1 MKKFSRFLMAFG
13 ALALVLTGC
22 GDKKDEEKVTPEER
36 VAAAIT
42 HVQTEYTAMKL
53 STTGVTASFD
63 LISEHN
69 GVKISYVSD
78 DTAHVAVS
86 ADNKKA
92 NVTRPTFEEGDA
104 IVKLTGTFKF
114 ESVEQNKD
122 FGVLV
127 LKANKVVATMSIA
140 QFQAAASG
148 DLVTVEGIV
157 VARSEVSAQ
166 YNNFYAYIQNPTA
179 GGFYAYRVPGEN
191 DAQFKVGNSVR
202 VTGKKDNYNGL
213 HQIAASDKATFEVEV
228 LAENQTIPAYTN
240 ISEAISNVEGGD
252 MSKVS
257 PLFQSTLVELQG
269 LVVTKVE
276 TPVES
281 KDYTAVTAKLG
292 NAEVALRVKYEMT
305 ASVAL
310 KDKFA
315 AFEVGD
321 VLTAKGVGDW
331 YKVFQLTTLEVEKT
345 GHHEVTD
352 AEKVDMA
359 MAAFDLTTKTTDADF
374 TLPLTATNG
383 VTVSWAS
390 NNAAITID
398 GANAK
403 VTRSDADVE
412 VTLTATFKLNEV
424 SKAKDFKVT
433 VVAMAATGEVVE
445 VAHYDLS
452 SVSGI
457 YDGAA
462 ADRGIYLEGDIT
474 SLFTNQTADST
485 ASLTSVIAASKGVEK
500 AQTSQ
505 GHKVGGVKLNGKNGG
520 AITLTLAED
529 VKVVKVELGVY
540 SWSTKSGEEQFN
552 LALNDLNKLY
562 DGSADMMTISLNTS
576 ATNTIKLSSSVEG
589 GLSNSRP
596 VISYIKLFVAA

>member
-1 MKKFSRFLMAFG
+1 
-13 ALALVLTGC
+13 
-22 GDKKDEEKVTPEER
+22 
-36 VAAAIT
+36 
-42 HVQTEYTAMKL
+42 
-53 STTGVTASFD
+53 
-63 LISEHN
+63 
-69 GVKISYVSD
+69 
-78 DTAHVAVS
+78 
-86 ADNKKA
+86 
-92 NVTRPTFEEGDA
+92 
-104 IVKLTGTFKF
+104 
-114 ESVEQNKD
+114 
-122 FGVLV
+122 
-127 LKANKVVATMSIA
+127 
-140 QFQAAASG
+140 
-148 DLVTVEGIV
+148 
-157 VARSEVSAQ
+157 
-166 YNNFYAYIQNPTA
+166 
-179 GGFYAYRVPGEN
+179 
-191 DAQFKVGNSVR
+191 
-202 VTGKKDNYNGL
+202 
-213 HQIAASDKATFEVEV
+213 
-228 LAENQTIPAYTN
+228 
-240 ISEAISNVEGGD
+240 
-252 MSKVS
+252 
-257 PLFQSTLVELQG
+257 
-269 LVVTKVE
+269 
-276 TPVES
+276 
-281 KDYTAVTAKLG
+281 
-292 NAEVALRVKYEMT
+292 
-305 ASVAL
+305 
-310 KDKFA
+310 
-315 AFEVGD
+315 
-321 VLTAKGVGDW
+321 
-331 YKVFQLTTLEVEKT
+331 
-345 GHHEVTD
+345 
-352 AEKVDMA
+352 